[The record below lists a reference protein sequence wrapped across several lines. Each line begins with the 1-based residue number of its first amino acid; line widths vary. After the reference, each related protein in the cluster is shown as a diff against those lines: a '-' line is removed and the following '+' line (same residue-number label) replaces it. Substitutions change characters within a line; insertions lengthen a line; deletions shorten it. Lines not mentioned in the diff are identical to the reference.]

1 MLNSEMRFECNTQQ
15 NKCQIGRQQCQV
27 SPSMY
32 LREPHA
38 QIKKSG
44 AWVCNY
50 SAECG
55 GCFFSTI
62 DCVSRSSFK
71 YQICTFI
78 ERAFLNSERHCV
90 ERVCVQ
96 HMQSKA
102 HHHGGNG
109 TRSDS
114 KVQGPNRRTCWHSRA
129 VRQTSIR
136 RRF

>member
-15 NKCQIGRQQCQV
+15 NNCQIGRQQCQV

-55 GCFFSTI
+55 DVFFCTI
-62 DCVSRSSFK
+62 DC
-71 YQICTFI
+71 CTFI

-96 HMQSKA
+96 RMQIKA

-114 KVQGPNRRTCWHSRA
+114 KVQGPNRRTCWHSRV